1 MDDTDAV
8 NTLTRFGLTTY
19 EARVFLALQKLG
31 SGTASDVAD
40 VTDVPRS
47 QVYGAADQLGERGL
61 VEHLQTRPTV
71 YEPVDIDTAETRL
84 LEQFESAG
92 RELFGYLDSVQG
104 SGGDGGEVSE
114 ALWTIRGRDNITE
127 RIAELIADA
136 DHRVLYG
143 AGSHSRYDDV
153 IRDAMQTAVAND
165 ITPMVLST
173 SENFLDAAE
182 NDRVHTMHEPPG
194 HIPPSASRVLMVDND
209 TLLLGMLDNRNTDEE
224 QEIAL
229 WSAKTSS
236 AGLLMQLIV
245 ELFQTDPISFGN
257 M

>member
-31 SGTASDVAD
+31 GGTASDVAD

-47 QVYGAADQLGERGL
+47 QVYGAADQLAERGL
-61 VEHLQTRPTV
+61 VAHLQTRPTV
-71 YEPVDIDTAETRL
+71 YEPVGIDEAETRL

-92 RELFGYLDSVQG
+92 RELFGYLDSVKG
-104 SGGDGGEVSE
+104 AGDEGGEVSE
-114 ALWTIRGRDNITE
+114 ALWTIRGRENITE

-136 DHRVLYG
+136 DYRVLYG

-153 IRDAMQTAVAND
+153 IREAMETAVGNG
-165 ITPMVLST
+165 ISPLVLST
-173 SENFLDAAE
+173 SSDFLDATDNE
-182 NDRVHTMHEPPG
+182 RINTIHEPSS
-194 HIPPSASRVLMVDND
+194 HIPPSASRVLMVDDD
-209 TLLLGMLDNRNTDEE
+209 TLLLGMLDNRDSDDE

-229 WSAKTSS
+229 WSAKTAS
-236 AGLLMQLIV
+236 ASLLMQLIV
-245 ELFQTDPISFGN
+245 ELFQADPITFGTE
-257 M
+257 